1 MEASRRLLKR
11 RKPLS
16 NITNTDSHAFPSS
29 HSSSSTAS
37 ATVAHPSKPGPPSSF
52 NNLALTQRK
61 SDSRTRSSAN
71 STSRRVASSN
81 PSHLSP
87 AASSPPR
94 LLNSSL
100 LPGSHDD
107 DISEPISVVY
117 SRRRISEQRKGKEKE
132 VVVPFSITPMPKV
145 SSSSRR
151 RTSEQMKGKEKE
163 VAVPFSITP
172 MPKVSSSREQNLEV
186 EGLNRRKAKALTAPC
201 RKKRCTVASKQD
213 EFQHAMPQDFIEKQ
227 QAYFKEIDNFE
238 LPVEEVQSVDELD

>member
-132 VVVPFSITPMPKV
+132 V
-145 SSSSRR
+145 
-151 RTSEQMKGKEKE
+151 
-163 VAVPFSITP
+163 AVPFSITP

>member
-1 MEASRRLLKR
+1 MEAGRRLLKR

-37 ATVAHPSKPGPPSSF
+37 APVAHPSKPRPPSSF

-61 SDSRTRSSAN
+61 SGSRTRSSAN

-100 LPGSHDD
+100 LPGSHDKD
-107 DISEPISVVY
+107 VSEPISVVY
-117 SRRRISEQRKGKEKE
+117 SRRRTSEQRKGKEKE
-132 VVVPFSITPMPKV
+132 
-145 SSSSRR
+145 
-151 RTSEQMKGKEKE
+151 KE
-163 VAVPFSITP
+163 VALPFSITP

-186 EGLNRRKAKALTAPC
+186 EGLNCHKAKALTAPC
-201 RKKRCTVASKQD
+201 RKKRCIVASKQD